1 MPQSDPSPLRLPR
14 HRGGRRSVLGAV
26 VLSVL
31 LHVPL
36 LLVLPNAFDNDEK
49 LEPTGFDSSREF
61 KLTAVEDEEEE
72 REDERDEERDGQFIS
87 LEAPEK
93 EERPD
98 EARFLDQFE
107 STADE
112 EMARK
117 EPSNQQAP
125 GHAAPRQEEP
135 TPQEP
140 TNQPPQE
147 PEPPSEAESSSDD
160 APDSQDDA
168 TEQEEPSE
176 ADSGVDDVE
185 LAEEKPAEEGIVE
198 EGSESADKKADARE
212 LFPSMDN
219 ASAAFGGGSI
229 DYLRDVQE
237 GDKTLLNRK
246 KSRYWTFMHRLK
258 EQVAEEWSPG
268 EEYRRRDPNGKVY
281 GVKDRFTNLR
291 ITLNGDGS
299 LRSLYVAHPSGLDFY
314 DKEAVRAVKKAAP
327 FMNPPEGLKDK
338 DGLIHISFGFTLDVR
353 SGSMRDIRIRRP

>member
-1 MPQSDPSPLRLPR
+1 M
-14 HRGGRRSVLGAV
+14 

-31 LHVPL
+31 LHLPL
-36 LLVLPNAFDNDEK
+36 LVSLPNIFHNDEK

-61 KLTAVEDEEEE
+61 KLTAVEEEP
-72 REDERDEERDGQFIS
+72 EDEAPDQERDGQFIS

-107 STADE
+107 SAADE
-112 EMARK
+112 EMARN
-117 EPSNQQAP
+117 EPGNQQAP
-125 GHAAPRQEEP
+125 GRAAPRQDEP
-135 TPQEP
+135 SPQQP
-140 TNQPPQE
+140 TDQPPEE

-160 APDSQDDA
+160 APDS
-168 TEQEEPSE
+168 EEEVAEPEEDSE
-176 ADSGVDDVE
+176 ADRGVDDVE
-185 LAEEKPAEEGIVE
+185 LAEESPAEEGIID
-198 EGSESADKKADARE
+198 EGAKSDKKKADGRE
-212 LFPSMDN
+212 LFPSMEN
-219 ASAAFGGGSI
+219 AAAAFGGGSV
-229 DYLRDVQE
+229 DYLRDVEE

-314 DKEAVRAVKKAAP
+314 DQEAVRAVKEASP